1 MVIIQSRRFAMKRV
15 WVVAIVLPVLVAL
28 APPIFAAEKMEE
40 NRPSHATIKATS
52 ITATVEKI
60 DYKTRT
66 VVLKGPQGDLEELH
80 VGEEA
85 RNFNQVKKGDLVTIE
100 TSESVALEVQKAQG
114 EPIATESTSITR
126 AKPGEKPA
134 GTMKTT
140 GVMTVRVEDIN
151 YKTREATLKMADGTL
166 MNIAVGPQ
174 VKRLKEIH
182 KGDEVVVRYTSTVSI
197 SVKKP

>member
-1 MVIIQSRRFAMKRV
+1 MKKV
-15 WVVAIVLPVLVAL
+15 WDVAVVLPVLVAL
-28 APPIFAAEKMEE
+28 ALPVLADEKMAE
-40 NRPSHATIKATS
+40 NRPSGATMKATS

-66 VVLKGPQGDLEELH
+66 VVLKGPQGDLEEMH
-80 VGEEA
+80 VGDEA
-85 RNFNQVKKGDLVTIE
+85 RNFDQVKKGDLVTIE

-114 EPIATESTSITR
+114 EPIASESTSITR

-140 GVMTVRVEDIN
+140 GIMSVRVEDIN
-151 YKTREATLKMADGTL
+151 YKTREATLKMADGTI
-166 MNIAVGPQ
+166 MNITVGPQ
-174 VKRLKEIH
+174 VKRLKEVH

>member
-1 MVIIQSRRFAMKRV
+1 MKRV
-15 WVVAIVLPVLVAL
+15 WGIVVVLPILIAL
-28 APPIFAAEKMEE
+28 AIPGVAAEKKALD
-40 NRPSHATIKATS
+40 RPSGATIEATS

-66 VVLKGPQGDLEELH
+66 VILKGPKGDLVELH

-100 TSESVALEVQKAQG
+100 NSASVALDVQKAKG
-114 EPIATESTSITR
+114 EPMATESTSITR
-126 AKPGEKPA
+126 AKPGERPA
-134 GTMKTT
+134 GTIKTT
-140 GVMTVRVEDIN
+140 GVMTVKVEEIN
-151 YKTREATLKMADGTL
+151 YKTREAALKLADGTI
-166 MNIAVGPQ
+166 MNITVGPQ
-174 VKRLKEIH
+174 VKRLDEVH